1 MGGAHHHHHHH
12 RQHALNERRL
22 ALATLMTGGFLV
34 VEVIGGVLSGS
45 LALLADAAHMLTDT
59 ASLAMAWFAAR
70 VSQRP
75 ADELRSYGYHR
86 LQILAAFLNGVAFFA
101 VVAWLGWEAIARL
114 SEPPPVRGGL
124 MLAVAC
130 AGLVVNLAALLLLR
144 GGRENLNVRAA
155 AVHVLGDLLGSAA
168 AIGAALII
176 LLTGWMAIDPLLSI
190 VVAVLILRSAWFV
203 VRESGHIL
211 LEGTPA
217 DRDIEAIS
225 DALVQTV
232 PAVIGV
238 HHVHLWSL
246 TPDRPVLT
254 LHVDVEDRA
263 DSAAVLEAV
272 KAVLVERFGIS
283 HSTVQVESTRCADD
297 AAESAAYG
305 GG

>member
-1 MGGAHHHHHHH
+1 MRRKMGGSHHHHDHH
-12 RQHALNERRL
+12 RQALNERRL
-22 ALATLMTGGFLV
+22 ALATLLTGSFFV
-34 VEVIGGVLSGS
+34 VEVIGGLMAGS

-70 VSQRP
+70 VSRRP

-101 VVAWLGWEAIARL
+101 VVAWIGWEAVARL
-114 SEPPPVRGGL
+114 GDPPPVRGGL
-124 MLAVAC
+124 MLAVAG
-130 AGLVVNLAALLLLR
+130 AGLAVNLAALLLLR

-168 AIGAALII
+168 AIGAAAVI

-190 VVAVLILRSAWFV
+190 VVALLILRSAWFV

-217 DRDIEAIS
+217 DRDIEAIGN
-225 DALVQTV
+225 ALIEAV
-232 PAVIGV
+232 PAVTGV

-254 LHVDVEDRA
+254 MHVDVEDRA
-263 DSAAVLEAV
+263 DFAAVLEAV
-272 KAVLVERFGIS
+272 KAVLVERFGIR
-283 HSTVQVESTRCADD
+283 HSTVQVETTRCADH
-297 AAESAAYG
+297 AAESPA
-305 GG
+305 